1 MEDGQIRDRNQLDVL
16 IWCRLVTLPSAADAV
31 SAVQSPWCG
40 SRGLLSVSRWVRWTC
55 LVAHWGS
62 STSAWR

>member
-16 IWCRLVTLPSAADAV
+16 IWWRLVTRAIAADAV
-31 SAVQSPWCG
+31 SAVQSPWCS
-40 SRGLLSVSRWVRWTC
+40 SRGLLSVSRWAQWTHC
-55 LVAHWGS
+55 VTHWGY